1 MSQDN
6 SNPTQ
11 YSSLT
16 EIRLRKEL
24 LQKDI
29 EADDARIKAL
39 WKSLFSKPDALSKN
53 ASPSKECRVCSPSV
67 LALSMVLC
75 WLGNFI
81 ENSKKH
87 KKRVTA
93 VTHSLLTLNLIL

>member
-1 MSQDN
+1 MMNQDN

-53 ASPSKECRVCSPSV
+53 ASPSKRMQSLFSIGVSAFDG
-67 LALSMVLC
+67 ALSAWKLYRK
-75 WLGNFI
+75 F
-81 ENSKKH
+81 KK
-87 KKRVTA
+87 T
-93 VTHSLLTLNLIL
+93 

>member
-39 WKSLFSKPDALSKN
+39 WKLLLHTSKQ
-53 ASPSKECRVCSPSV
+53 
-67 LALSMVLC
+67 
-75 WLGNFI
+75 
-81 ENSKKH
+81 
-87 KKRVTA
+87 
-93 VTHSLLTLNLIL
+93 

>member
-53 ASPSKECRVCSPSV
+53 ASPSKRMQSLFSIGVS
-67 LALSMVLC
+67 AFMVLC